1 MIKKMIIIL
10 INLFLF
16 ACIDIITEEEFYESI
31 HLEKSGWVEFYEN
44 NVGENIEL
52 NQNFTIQ
59 VWFSSQELLDL
70 EAPCIANI
78 NNELWDLAV
87 FRNPNVNNLLMIYLN
102 QELAS
107 EIEITEVDFDNK
119 NNFYLLSIV
128 VENTSISIYLNEALI
143 FQESVESNQ
152 NQKLIV
158 GANKY
163 ENSISNLWYGYVDE
177 IRIWNEALHD
187 SVITFHNQYKYKIS
201 SSYDDNY
208 LESLIGLWD
217 FRLNTE
223 GESPTNI
230 FQEINEYN
238 TYSIIYTFG
247 NTTNE
252 FSTNGR

>member
-1 MIKKMIIIL
+1 
-10 INLFLF
+10 
-16 ACIDIITEEEFYESI
+16 
-31 HLEKSGWVEFYEN
+31 
-44 NVGENIEL
+44 
-52 NQNFTIQ
+52 
-59 VWFSSQELLDL
+59 
-70 EAPCIANI
+70 
-78 NNELWDLAV
+78 
-87 FRNPNVNNLLMIYLN
+87 MIYLN

-128 VENTSISIYLNEALI
+128 VENTSIYIYLNEALI

-152 NQKLIV
+152 NQKLTV
-158 GANKY
+158 GANGY

-230 FQEINEYN
+230 FQDINEYN